1 MKRAQGNW
9 PYIPSAAVREA
20 LMPVMVLSW
29 LGLGV
34 SAQFSAGAAP
44 DEPAVASS
52 LVSYAFDLNYQEID
66 QARVLETIHV
76 KLQRSAFRKEPP
88 LASRGVFRGL
98 LLWGTRP
105 EQAMPFIW
113 DKGRGR
119 LYLDLNR
126 NRDLTDDPKGI
137 LASASRDDS
146 QIFTNIHLVFPTT
159 AGDRP
164 VRLQVHLNSYPAGS
178 VRASVGLCSYWG
190 GAGQPAR
197 AGMAVWAHGEWARGR
212 RHGLA

>member
-76 KLQRSAFRKEPP
+76 KLQISAFRKEPP
-88 LASRGVFRGL
+88 LANRGVFRGL
-98 LLWGTRP
+98 LLWVYRAEFSRAPGNHGTGKIP
-105 EQAMPFIW
+105 VSTEEI
-113 DKGRGR
+113 G
-119 LYLDLNR
+119 NR
-126 NRDLTDDPKGI
+126 RQK
-137 LASASRDDS
+137 
-146 QIFTNIHLVFPTT
+146 TT
-159 AGDRP
+159 SEPRIS
-164 VRLQVHLNSYPAGS
+164 L
-178 VRASVGLCSYWG
+178 
-190 GAGQPAR
+190 
-197 AGMAVWAHGEWARGR
+197 
-212 RHGLA
+212 